1 MGYMQELDALQRWI
15 WTTAQLPSFRL
26 TAAPPKL
33 ARPVVVWEAPS
44 RSQDRN
50 LGRWQYVTKV
60 TQYATLY
67 AADLAQLI
75 GCQDLL
81 GLDLADET
89 LERKKY
95 INQLPVF
102 DQEGP
107 TGVVIGQLREVR
119 LHFGNAQGLDV
130 PLRIEYE
137 ASYSRKRV
145 IAPAPT
151 SVATKIVTPGI
162 T

>member
-1 MGYMQELDALQRWI
+1 MGYMQELDALQRWV

-26 TAAPPKL
+26 SAAPAKL
-33 ARPVVVWEAPS
+33 ARPVIVWEAPS
-44 RSQDRN
+44 RSPDRN

-60 TQYATLY
+60 TQYGILY
-67 AADLAQLI
+67 ADNLAQLI
-75 GCQDLL
+75 GYQDIL

-89 LERKKY
+89 ADRKKY

-107 TGVVIGQLREVR
+107 AGVVIGQLREVQ
-119 LHFGNAQGLDV
+119 LHFGNAQGLDI

-137 ASYSRKRV
+137 AAYSRKRV
-145 IAPAPT
+145 EAPAPT
-151 SVATKIVTPGI
+151 SVTTRIVTPGI
-162 T
+162 E